1 MLSSFLRNCAEGVI
15 SKRFGFA
22 RIYRI
27 DPSSFL
33 PLNKADFTPF
43 LWLEGE
49 WIHDHVL
56 KEMKIGEANEDDRYE
71 ES

>member
-1 MLSSFLRNCAEGVI
+1 MLSSFLRNGAEVVI

-27 DPSSFL
+27 DPSS
-33 PLNKADFTPF
+33 PLHLNEADFTPF
-43 LWLEGE
+43 LSLEGE
-49 WIHDHVL
+49 YIHHQVL
-56 KEMKIGEANEDDRYE
+56 KEMKIGEANKDDRYE